1 MELND
6 ILQDQNPWWRT
17 SAIRRAGEYPVRRD
31 LQPRILDRLMRP
43 DDRRAL
49 LLMGPRQVGKTILLL
64 QLADD
69 LLELGIPPA
78 NLTYFDFSD
87 ERITGT
93 ITAREVADLRPVGI
107 SPEFPRMLLLDEIR
121 RADRWDLWLKQAVD
135 KRVARIVATDS
146 SAGLLREGARESGL
160 GRWDEYWI
168 EGLSFREFAR
178 FRVGGDDDWATALER
193 EPALLESYLSLG
205 GFPEHVLRQNPSEAR
220 RILRNDVAERTIRDI
235 AGAGSDAE
243 RAKDLLVYLIQSS
256 GGEFR
261 AEARANDLGADARS
275 VAAWT
280 ARLLETK
287 LIERL
292 EKFSR
297 HPAEALRSR
306 AKIFAADPALINA
319 FASLPSETV
328 RPQLF
333 EAAVFRHLREVARE
347 LDGRLTYF
355 RHRNDL
361 EIDFVLQNGKELLGI
376 EVKSGLQ
383 IRPAHLERLRKAG
396 EALEAS
402 RLVFIY
408 GGVTTVSF
416 GDVPAI
422 PLLKFLMDPASLL

>member
-6 ILQDQNPWWRT
+6 ILQDQNPWWQDG
-17 SAIRRAGEYPVRRD
+17 AIRAAREYPVRRD
-31 LQPRILDRLMRP
+31 LQQYLLNRLMRP

-49 LLMGPRQVGKTILLL
+49 LLMGPRQVGKTVLLL

-69 LLELGIPPA
+69 LLDVGIPPA

-87 ERITGT
+87 DRLTT
-93 ITAREVADLRPVGI
+93 KVTAREVVDLQPVGA
-107 SPEFPRMLLLDEIR
+107 SPEFPRIFLLDEIR
-121 RADRWDLWLKQAVD
+121 RSDRWNLWLKQAVD
-135 KRVARIVATDS
+135 HRIGRIVATDS
-146 SAGLLREGARESGL
+146 SAGLLRDEARESGL
-160 GRWDEYWI
+160 GRWDEHRV
-168 EGLSFREFAR
+168 EGLSFHEFAR
-178 FRVGGDDDWATALER
+178 FRLGGDHDWPTILER
-193 EPALLESYLSLG
+193 EPDLLSSYLTLG
-205 GFPEHVLRQNPSEAR
+205 GFPEHVLRQNAAEAR
-220 RILRNDVAERTIRDI
+220 RLLRSDVVERAVRDI
-235 AGAGSDAE
+235 AGAGIDAQ

-280 ARLLETK
+280 GWLLETR

-292 EKFSR
+292 EKLTR
-297 HPAEALRSR
+297 HPAETLRAR

-319 FASLPSETV
+319 FAPLLSETV

-347 LDGRLTYF
+347 VDGTVTYF
-355 RHRNDL
+355 RQKNDL
-361 EIDFVLQNGKELLGI
+361 EIDFVLQHGNNLVGI
-376 EVKSGLQ
+376 EVKSGAQ

-402 RLVFIY
+402 RLLFIY
-408 GGVTTVSF
+408 GGVTAAGA

-422 PLLKFLMDPASLL
+422 PLLKFLMDPASLV